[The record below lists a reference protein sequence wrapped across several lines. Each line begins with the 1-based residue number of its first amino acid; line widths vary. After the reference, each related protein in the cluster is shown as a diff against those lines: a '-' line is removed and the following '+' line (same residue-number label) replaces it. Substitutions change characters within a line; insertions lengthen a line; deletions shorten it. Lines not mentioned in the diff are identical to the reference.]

1 MTDEGQP
8 ARNGFGKGGG
18 PFAQFT
24 TGRGKGM
31 GKGWRGMIP
40 KALQTF
46 TVKACLLGKQAEF
59 EKQLSDEI
67 NSLGFKEVS
76 VSVTWPARDVG
87 RGQIKFSAN
96 WQSKR
101 SRGVKREREPTLSEE
116 HGNKADRLLM
126 SLHCSV
132 SANFTNLV
140 VVNRKQRRQQ
150 LRKIHDI
157 ACRLY
162 AQKSER

>member
-1 MTDEGQP
+1 MTEGQP

-24 TGRGKGM
+24 TGRGL
-31 GKGWRGMIP
+31 IP

-101 SRGVKREREPTLSEE
+101 SRGVKREREPS
-116 HGNKADRLLM
+116 
-126 SLHCSV
+126 S
-132 SANFTNLV
+132 F
-140 VVNRKQRRQQ
+140 
-150 LRKIHDI
+150 
-157 ACRLY
+157 
-162 AQKSER
+162 